1 MSKAPSHPARCA
13 SELMEVIPLIMRT
26 IRRRM
31 REEQEPELS
40 MSQFRILFY
49 LGRCS
54 GKRSRTL
61 SDTAQ
66 FLGVRLPTA
75 SKMVESLVNRGLVSR
90 RNSKADRRQIELA
103 LSAKGDGEMK
113 KLRQVAEGRLQEI
126 LSRLGEKEQ
135 NQVIESMLILKQ
147 VFGHQE
153 ENS

>member
-1 MSKAPSHPARCA
+1 
-13 SELMEVIPLIMRT
+13 
-26 IRRRM
+26 
-31 REEQEPELS
+31 
-40 MSQFRILFY
+40 
-49 LGRCS
+49 
-54 GKRSRTL
+54 
-61 SDTAQ
+61 
-66 FLGVRLPTA
+66 
-75 SKMVESLVNRGLVSR
+75 LVSR